1 MKFQLNGKQVELPEV
16 VDSVGDLLAHYQL
29 QSRIAVVEVN
39 KEIVMKEEYETKRLF
54 NGDVVE
60 IIHFVGGG

>member
-1 MKFQLNGKQVELPEV
+1 VNFQLNGRQVEVPIEI
-16 VDSVGDLLAHYQL
+16 DSVEKLLAHYDL

-39 KEIVMKEEYETKRLF
+39 KEIVKKEEYESRRLS
-54 NGDVVE
+54 NGDTVE

>member
-1 MKFQLNGKQVELPEV
+1 MTFQINGKQVELPEE
-16 VDSVGDLLAHYQL
+16 VDSVEKLLLHYNL

-39 KEIVMKEEYETKRLF
+39 KEIVMKEDHEAKRLS

>member
-1 MKFQLNGKQVELPEV
+1 VNFQLNGKQVEIPKE
-16 VDSVGDLLAHYQL
+16 VDSVEKLLTHYDL

-39 KEIVMKEEYETKRLF
+39 KEIVMKEDYEASRLS

>member
-1 MKFQLNGKQVELPEV
+1 MNFQLNGKQVELPSEV
-16 VDSVGDLLAHYQL
+16 NSVEKLLAHYNL

-39 KEIVMKEEYETKRLF
+39 REIVMKEDYETSRLS

>member
-1 MKFQLNGKQVELPEV
+1 MNLQLNGKQVELPKE
-16 VDSVGDLLAHYQL
+16 VDSVGKLLGHYNL

-39 KEIVMKEEYETKRLF
+39 QDIVIKEDYESKKLS

-60 IIHFVGGG
+60 IVHFVGGG

>member
-1 MKFQLNGKQVELPEV
+1 MNFQLNGKQVELPEV
-16 VDSVGDLLAHYQL
+16 VDSVEKLLTHYHL

-39 KEIVMKEEYETKRLF
+39 KEIVRKEEYETKKLS

>member
-54 NGDVVE
+54 NGDIVE

>member
-1 MKFQLNGKQVELPEV
+1 MNFQLNGKEVELPKEI
-16 VDSVGDLLAHYQL
+16 DSVEKLLTHYDLE
-29 QSRIAVVEVN
+29 SRIAVVEVN
-39 KEIVMKEEYETKRLF
+39 KEIVRKEDYETSKLS

>member
-1 MKFQLNGKQVELPEV
+1 MKFQLNGKQVELPEL
-16 VDSVGDLLAHYQL
+16 VDSVGKLLTHYQL

-39 KEIVMKEEYETKRLF
+39 KEIVMKEEYETKMLF

>member
-16 VDSVGDLLAHYQL
+16 VDSVGELLAHYQL

-54 NGDVVE
+54 NGDIVE

>member
-16 VDSVGDLLAHYQL
+16 VDSVGELLAHYQL